1 MACIDLYHYLWRIPG
16 HIYYE
21 FKVTFTENSS
31 FRYISVWII
40 KSIETRDVHKTLCPL
55 KLFYQKCFVQLD
67 YTVQNKLHK
76 CMKKK
81 FISGNCFLIKRSEMV
96 LEHLILVTLT
106 FDPVTPKSIGFLCCP
121 GRMCGQSIMPLFF
134 EGGHKKL
141 NLRKTV
147 NNYK

>member
-1 MACIDLYHYLWRIPG
+1 MPPKA
-16 HIYYE
+16 
-21 FKVTFTENSS
+21 
-31 FRYISVWII
+31 
-40 KSIETRDVHKTLCPL
+40 
-55 KLFYQKCFVQLD
+55 FYQKCFVQLD
-67 YTVQNKLHK
+67 YPVQNKLHK

-81 FISGNCFLIKRSEMV
+81 FISGNCYLIKRSEMV

-121 GRMCGQSIMPLFF
+121 GRMYGQSIMPLFF